1 MLYRAPV
8 ALILILL
15 LAIACKKETTEI
27 LHENVVVEG
36 NQPPQHASVPT
47 LTIENYI
54 TKLYIDL
61 IGLEPDLTT
70 MNNHV
75 QQLKDNDLS
84 ETVREQIITD
94 LQDERAYYQQFWN
107 RTASDMLD
115 GVTDP
120 EIQDQINTFL
130 FIIQQSKANGDTL
143 NAYYFEQEVAK
154 LSNVLAATTD
164 WQNGIIDIRGFYQR
178 FALNYFYDE
187 INMGSEN
194 FVIACFENLLGRL
207 PTASELDNGVTM
219 VDGFPSQV
227 LRVDGNDKIDLVDIL
242 TNSNEFYE
250 RLVIRTYQQLLTR
263 DPSTGELSLGAAQ
276 VQATKDLKSLQ
287 VELLKSKEYAGF

>member
-1 MLYRAPV
+1 MFNRAPV

-36 NQPPQHASVPT
+36 NQPPQHTAVAT

-61 IGLEPDLTT
+61 IGLEPDIST

-120 EIQDQINTFL
+120 EMQDQINTFL

-164 WQNGIIDIRGFYQR
+164 WQNGIIDIRGFYKR

-194 FVIACFENLLGRL
+194 FVIASFENLLGRL